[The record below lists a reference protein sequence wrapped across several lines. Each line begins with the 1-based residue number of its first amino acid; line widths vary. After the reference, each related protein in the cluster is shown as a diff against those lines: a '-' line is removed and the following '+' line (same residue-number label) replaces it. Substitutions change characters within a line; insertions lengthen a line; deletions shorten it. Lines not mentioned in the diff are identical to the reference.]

1 MPQQN
6 TFYSEEAQEIM
17 GRMPSRLVR
26 WGLACIFFIFLII
39 SGICFFIRYPQTI
52 SGRVVIATE
61 PSGVPVPIS
70 KGERVDSEQVFGLV
84 AVSSHNM
91 GRLHAGQPVRI
102 RLHAYPQAEYGMLRG
117 EVVRLSPIPEQ
128 IGQYQVF
135 VLLPDGLRTS
145 QGRELPLIPQ
155 MDGTAEII
163 ISNPRLIERLVS
175 PFAKLI
181 SNR

>member
-1 MPQQN
+1 MPQRN

-39 SGICFFIRYPQTI
+39 LAISFFIRYPRTI
-52 SGRVVIATE
+52 SGPVVITQTE
-61 PSGVPVPIS
+61 SGETVGTMTVP
-70 KGERVDSEQVFGLV
+70 
-84 AVSSHNM
+84 SHNL

-102 RLHAYPQAEYGMLRG
+102 RLNAYPHAEYGILKG
-117 EVVRLSPIPEQ
+117 EVLRLSPIPEQ
-128 IGQYQVF
+128 IGQYE
-135 VLLPDGLRTS
+135 LLVALPEGLRTP
-145 QGRELPLIPQ
+145 QGRDLPMIPQ

>member
-26 WGLACIFFIFLII
+26 WGLSCIFFIFLII

-61 PSGVPVPIS
+61 PSGVPVPVS
-70 KGERVDSEQVFGLV
+70 QRERVDSGHIFGLFT
-84 AVSSHNM
+84 VSSHNM

-102 RLHAYPQAEYGMLRG
+102 RLHAYPYTEYGILKG
-117 EVVRLSPIPEQ
+117 EVMRLFPDPKQ
-128 IGQYQVF
+128 VGRCQVF